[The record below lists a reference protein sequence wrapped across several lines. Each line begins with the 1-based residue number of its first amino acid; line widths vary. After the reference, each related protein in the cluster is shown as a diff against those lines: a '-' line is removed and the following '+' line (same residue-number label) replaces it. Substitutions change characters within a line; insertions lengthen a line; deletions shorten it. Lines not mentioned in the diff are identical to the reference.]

1 MKKGGKLYCHGHSI
15 TNNIRIS
22 DSDSNL
28 HFLFDSVNSINWPP
42 AETFANLEHQ
52 DRNLFIQVVVE
63 LYSAGSAGS
72 LQSILENVVL
82 INC

>member
-15 TNNIRIS
+15 TNTNRIS

-28 HFLFDSVNSINWPP
+28 HFLFDSVNSINWTP

-63 LYSAGSAGS
+63 IIFSWLSWIFA
-72 LQSILENVVL
+72 
-82 INC
+82 INIRKCRLD